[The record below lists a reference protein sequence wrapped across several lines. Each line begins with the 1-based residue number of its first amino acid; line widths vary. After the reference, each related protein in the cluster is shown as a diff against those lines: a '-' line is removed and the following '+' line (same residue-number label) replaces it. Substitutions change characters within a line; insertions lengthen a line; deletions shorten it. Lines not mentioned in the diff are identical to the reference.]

1 MKPTPKISI
10 SDAEWEVMK
19 VLWKKAPCPAQ
30 TVIDA
35 LIGPQ
40 QWSAATVKT
49 LLNRLMRKGAV
60 KYEKNG
66 RAYVYSPALT
76 EAEGRHTETV
86 SFIDRVFD
94 GALSPLLA
102 HFTKQ
107 GRRLTPEDITAL
119 EKILR
124 DSRKKP

>member
-1 MKPTPKISI
+1 MPKI

-19 VLWKKAPCPAQ
+19 VLWKKAPCSAQ
-30 TVIDA
+30 VVIDA
-35 LIGPQ
+35 LAGPQ
-40 QWSAATVKT
+40 EWTSATIKT
-49 LLNRLMRKGAV
+49 MLNRLVGKGAV
-60 KYEKNG
+60 IYEKNG
-66 RAYVYSPALT
+66 RAYVYSPGIT
-76 EAEGRHTETV
+76 EAEGRQTETA

-107 GRRLTPEDITAL
+107 GRRLNSDDIAAL

>member
-1 MKPTPKISI
+1 MKPTPKI

-35 LIGPQ
+35 LAGRQEWTP
-40 QWSAATVKT
+40 ATIKT
-49 LLNRLMRKGAV
+49 LLNRLVNKGALR
-60 KYEKNG
+60 YEKNG
-66 RAYVYSPALT
+66 RAYVYSPAIT
-76 EAEGRHTETV
+76 EAEGRHVETT

-102 HFTKQ
+102 HFTQ
-107 GRRLTPEDITAL
+107 RGRKLSAEDIAAL
-119 EKILR
+119 EKLLR
-124 DSRKKP
+124 ESRKKP

>member
-1 MKPTPKISI
+1 MKPASKI

-19 VLWKKAPCPAQ
+19 VLWKKAPCSAQ

-40 QWSAATVKT
+40 RWSAATVKT

-60 KYEKNG
+60 RFEKNG
-66 RAYVYSPALT
+66 RAYVYSPTLT

-94 GALSPLLA
+94 GALSPILA

-107 GRRLTPEDITAL
+107 GRRLTSEDITAL